1 MNRFSALIKP
11 ASSLCDMRCR
21 YCFYCDEA
29 ARREQKSYGMMRPET
44 ARAVVDRVFAC
55 LSPRAHVNFAFQGG
69 EPRLAGLEFFRD
81 FVAYAE
87 AANSSNFRL
96 AWSIQTN
103 GLSIDEEWAAFFA
116 QKRFS
121 VGLSLDASGEFHDQN
136 RLDAT
141 GRGTFSRVMRARRA
155 LLRAGVPVNVLTVV
169 TRQMASHPRAVFQAL
184 QKNAIDHV
192 QLIPCLSPLDG
203 ALAQHD
209 LRPKDYASFMKDF
222 FTQWCMSLRTGG
234 QRMHVR
240 YFDNLISLARGGE
253 CEQCGAAGQCTPQF
267 VVGRGRL
274 RLSPAIFTRWTNFA
288 WATYIRTAW
297 RIRCKAKAC
306 AALRRIL
313 RPAAK
318 CAPHAKC
325 SPCVAAVAGATAPSI
340 SAKKAIV
347 RSAISF
353 CKRQAS
359 SSAFRA
365 ICTRKR
371 ARQTP
376 ARP

>member
-69 EPRLAGLEFFRD
+69 EPTLAGLEFFRD

-116 QKRFS
+116 QKHFL

-184 QKNAIDHV
+184 QKNAIDYV

-203 ALAQHD
+203 ALAPHD

-222 FTQWCMSLRTGG
+222 FTQWCMSLRAGG

-267 VVGRGRL
+267 VVEGDG
-274 RLSPAIFTRWTNFA
+274 SIFPCDFYALDEFCLGNVHTHSVEDTLQSEGMRRFA
-288 WATYIRTAW
+288 QDFAPRSEM
-297 RIRCKAKAC
+297 C
-306 AALRRIL
+306 ASCEVFAL
-313 RPAAK
+313 
-318 CAPHAKC
+318 C
-325 SPCVAAVAGATAPSI
+325 GAPSS

-365 ICTRKR
+365 ICTKKR

>member
-55 LSPRAHVNFAFQGG
+55 LSPRAHANFAFQGG
-69 EPRLAGLEFFRD
+69 EPTLAGLEFFRD

-116 QKRFS
+116 QKHFL

-155 LLRAGVPVNVLTVV
+155 LLRRHAPDGQPSARRVPG
-169 TRQMASHPRAVFQAL
+169 P
-184 QKNAIDHV
+184 
-192 QLIPCLSPLDG
+192 
-203 ALAQHD
+203 
-209 LRPKDYASFMKDF
+209 
-222 FTQWCMSLRTGG
+222 
-234 QRMHVR
+234 
-240 YFDNLISLARGGE
+240 
-253 CEQCGAAGQCTPQF
+253 
-267 VVGRGRL
+267 
-274 RLSPAIFTRWTNFA
+274 
-288 WATYIRTAW
+288 
-297 RIRCKAKAC
+297 
-306 AALRRIL
+306 
-313 RPAAK
+313 
-318 CAPHAKC
+318 
-325 SPCVAAVAGATAPSI
+325 
-340 SAKKAIV
+340 AKK
-347 RSAISF
+347 RH
-353 CKRQAS
+353 
-359 SSAFRA
+359 
-365 ICTRKR
+365 
-371 ARQTP
+371 
-376 ARP
+376 